1 VRHGAHTG
9 EVGLTL
15 NGEITVG
22 KFVDRDRPDYQTM
35 MRAQY
40 VETLGERYTP
50 GREEE
55 PETECVCR

>member
-1 VRHGAHTG
+1 
-9 EVGLTL
+9 
-15 NGEITVG
+15 
-22 KFVDRDRPDYQTM
+22 M